1 MRRPT
6 TSPTHDHSP
15 RKYEQMNHVRFIS
28 GAGIVL
34 VIFCISSAYWLP
46 LTAFSNDINA
56 KDVEGAKMALTLL
69 KDSTIWMAGI
79 QTATIASLGFLAK
92 DSLVTFNPSRTLV
105 RLALLVALF
114 NTLALF
120 CSAWILTALPSLSLR
135 IYTVTFT
142 SYDFFN
148 YPLYGYMEN
157 VEWLRVFTL
166 HFFAFWNHWFWA
178 IGILLFGALGA
189 AIFLSRRGA

>member
-1 MRRPT
+1 
-6 TSPTHDHSP
+6 
-15 RKYEQMNHVRFIS
+15 MNQVR
-28 GAGIVL
+28 
-34 VIFCISSAYWLP
+34 VICGFGVVTVVFWVSSAYWLP
-46 LTAFSNDINA
+46 LTALSNEIKV
-56 KDVEGAKMALTLL
+56 KDAEGAKMALTLL

-92 DSLVTFNPSRTLV
+92 DGLVTFSPSRALI
-105 RLALLVALF
+105 RLALLVALL

-120 CSAWILTALPSLSLR
+120 CSAWILTALPSLTLR
-135 IYTVTFT
+135 VYSET
-142 SYDFFN
+142 SKGHDFFN
-148 YPLYGYMEN
+148 YPLYAYMEN

-189 AIFLSRRGA
+189 AIFLSRHDE